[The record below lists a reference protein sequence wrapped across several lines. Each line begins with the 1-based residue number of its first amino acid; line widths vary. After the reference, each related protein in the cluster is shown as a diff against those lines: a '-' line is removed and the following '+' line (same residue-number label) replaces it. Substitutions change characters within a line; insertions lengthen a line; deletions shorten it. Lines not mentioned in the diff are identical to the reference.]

1 MKINLPIGFT
11 KPKREPLFSI
21 EIELDPYSEDVLQ
34 EGHQD
39 VTVRFDGSVYTGGKY
54 AGEIPCW
61 DYISQFDKP
70 KSMKR
75 IAFNRFMM
83 VVCGEADQALIA
95 EPVAKRPYSYDAV
108 VTSSA
113 PKMLPH
119 REYLCSLSLQEDH
132 FDVLL
137 GADKIGEIWDKKN
150 RGTIEKINKMLSHG
164 WRTTAELGFS
174 HSKPALVVN
183 IVKV

>member
-1 MKINLPIGFT
+1 MIRNILKGFIE
-11 KPKREPLFSI
+11 PKAEPLFSI
-21 EIELDPYSEDVLQ
+21 EIELDPYSENVLQ

-75 IAFNRFMM
+75 IAFNRFTM

-95 EPVAKRPYSYDAV
+95 EPVAKRPYSYDAT
-108 VTSSA
+108 VTSTPA
-113 PKMLPH
+113 MLPH

-137 GADKIGEIWDKKN
+137 GQDKIGEIWDKKN
-150 RGTIEKINKMLSHG
+150 RGTIEKINKMLSRG
-164 WRTTAELGFS
+164 WRTTAELGVS
-174 HSKPALVVN
+174 YIWLALVVN

>member
-1 MKINLPIGFT
+1 MVSRISVPASAAMLNNAPRT
-11 KPKREPLFSI
+11 
-21 EIELDPYSEDVLQ
+21 VL
-34 EGHQD
+34 
-39 VTVRFDGSVYTGGKY
+39 
-54 AGEIPCW
+54 
-61 DYISQFDKP
+61 
-70 KSMKR
+70 
-75 IAFNRFMM
+75 
-83 VVCGEADQALIA
+83 
-95 EPVAKRPYSYDAV
+95 
-108 VTSSA
+108 TSSA

-137 GADKIGEIWDKKN
+137 GQDKIGEIWDKKN
-150 RGTIEKINKMLSHG
+150 RGTIEKINKMISRG

>member
-1 MKINLPIGFT
+1 MIRNILKGFIE
-11 KPKREPLFSI
+11 PKAEPLFSI
-21 EIELDPYSEDVLQ
+21 EIELDPYSENVLQ

-75 IAFNRFMM
+75 IAFNRFTM

-95 EPVAKRPYSYDAV
+95 EPVAKRPYSYDAT
-108 VTSSA
+108 VTSTPA
-113 PKMLPH
+113 MLPH
-119 REYLCSLSLQEDH
+119 REYLCSLSLQEDR

-137 GADKIGEIWDKKN
+137 GKDKIGEIWDKKN
-150 RGTIEKINKMLSHG
+150 RGTIEKINKMISRG
-164 WRTTAELGFS
+164 WRTTAEIGFS

>member
-1 MKINLPIGFT
+1 MKINLPIGFV

-21 EIELDPYSEDVLQ
+21 EIELYPYSEDVLQ

-39 VTVRFDGSVYTGGKY
+39 VTVMFNGSVYTGGKY

-75 IAFNRFMM
+75 IAFNRFQMD
-83 VVCGEADQALIA
+83 VCGEADQTLIA

-119 REYLCSLSLQEDH
+119 REYICSLSLQGDH

-150 RGTIEKINKMLSHG
+150 RGTIEKVNKMLSRG
-164 WRTTAELGFS
+164 WRTTAELGVS
-174 HSKPALVVN
+174 YIWLALVVN